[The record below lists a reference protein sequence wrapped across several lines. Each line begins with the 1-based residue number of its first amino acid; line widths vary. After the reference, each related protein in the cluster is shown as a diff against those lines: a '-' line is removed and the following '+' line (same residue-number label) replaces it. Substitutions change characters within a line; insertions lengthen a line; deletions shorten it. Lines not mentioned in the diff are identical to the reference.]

1 MALNLLRQVAVAV
14 ALVVML
20 WSNLG
25 GGGDGRDEANRSPE
39 MYTAYPTAF
48 SPAPYT
54 FAVWA
59 PIFLGCIALTVYQS
73 LPAMRHDLRFQT
85 LGWLVAVAFL
95 LTAATAYTPIGISN
109 AVITALVIA
118 LALAYVTAARAEPQS
133 TGFAWCVRIPIALF
147 LGWCTVATILNGC
160 QFAVSRGFPVGP
172 VAAALLIGIAAT
184 AGVGAVLRWHE
195 LTFGLVLVWA
205 FWGIVAAQPGASPIL
220 LAAAAGSVA
229 LLGAMAF
236 ALRGGPG
243 APGVGP

>member
-1 MALNLLRQVAVAV
+1 MVSDLLRQMAVVV
-14 ALVVML
+14 ALVFML

-25 GGGDGRDEANRSPE
+25 GGGRDDENLAPD

-59 PIFLGCIALTVYQS
+59 PIFLGCIALTVYQGR
-73 LPAMRHDLRFQT
+73 PAMRHDSRFQT
-85 LGWLVAVAFL
+85 LGWLVAVAFF

-109 AVITALVIA
+109 VVITALVIA
-118 LALAYVTAARAEPQS
+118 LALAYVTAARAEPQT

-172 VAAALLIGIAAT
+172 VSAAVLIAIAAT

-205 FWGIVAAQPGASPIL
+205 FWGIVAAQPGKAPIL
-220 LAAAAGSVA
+220 LATVAGSVA
-229 LLGAMAF
+229 LLGAMA
-236 ALRGGPG
+236 ATIRSGPG
-243 APGVGP
+243 EPVTGP

>member
-1 MALNLLRQVAVAV
+1 MVSNLLRQVAVAI
-14 ALVVML
+14 ALVFML

-25 GGGDGRDEANRSPE
+25 GGGRDEANRSPE

-59 PIFLGCIALTVYQS
+59 PIFLGCIALTVYQG
-73 LPAMRHDLRFQT
+73 LPAMRHDSRFQT

-118 LALAYVTAARAEPQS
+118 LALAYLTAARAEPQ
-133 TGFAWCVRIPIALF
+133 TAGFAWCVRIPLALF
-147 LGWCTVATILNGC
+147 LGWCAVATILNGC
-160 QFAVSRGFPVGP
+160 QFAVSLGFPVGP
-172 VAAALLIGIAAT
+172 VPAALLIAIAAT

-205 FWGIVAAQPGASPIL
+205 FWGIVAAQPGVQPIL
-220 LAAAAGSVA
+220 VASVAGSVA

-236 ALRGGPG
+236 TMRGVPG
-243 APGVGP
+243 ATVAGP

>member
-1 MALNLLRQVAVAV
+1 MVSDLLRQMAVVV
-14 ALVVML
+14 ALVFML

-25 GGGDGRDEANRSPE
+25 GGGRDDENLAPD

-59 PIFLGCIALTVYQS
+59 PIFLGCIALAVYQG
-73 LPAMRHDLRFQT
+73 LPAMRHDSRFQT

-118 LALAYVTAARAEPQS
+118 LALAYVTAARTEPQS
-133 TGFAWCVRIPIALF
+133 TGFAWCVRIPLALF

-160 QFAVSRGFPVGP
+160 QFAVSRGFPVGS
-172 VAAALLIGIAAT
+172 VAAALLIAIVAT

-236 ALRGGPG
+236 ALRRGPG
-243 APGVGP
+243 APVDGP

>member
-1 MALNLLRQVAVAV
+1 MVSNLLRQVAVAV
-14 ALVVML
+14 ALVFML

-25 GGGDGRDEANRSPE
+25 GGGRDDENRAPE

-59 PIFLGCIALTVYQS
+59 PIFLGCIALTVYQGLS
-73 LPAMRHDLRFQT
+73 VMRHDSRFQT

-109 AVITALVIA
+109 AVITALTIA
-118 LALAYVTAARAEPQS
+118 LALAYVTAARAEPQT

-147 LGWCTVATILNGC
+147 LGWCAVATILNGC

-172 VAAALLIGIAAT
+172 VSAAVLIAIAAT

-220 LAAAAGSVA
+220 VATAVGSIA
-229 LLGAMAF
+229 LLGAMAV
-236 ALRGGPG
+236 AWRGAPG
-243 APGVGP
+243 APVAGP